1 MQWKREAVTK
11 LSRIA
16 PWLQSLVSCTTTWL
30 QGTDWWHHNVMGEEK
45 LTLCFYSG
53 YSWSSYIWNL
63 AVLFFTAPQLS
74 GSGLLTSASL
84 DSDCFTSWWRHTHFS
99 LTTGRPVVLDVAVHF
114 HCFVTAGKTAT
125 SRWYTCNFDVV
136 SHLFLTT
143 RPIYHSCPG
152 SHFQQLQQHLTTEA
166 TTCVQ
171 TVINY
176 YKHFTADQTNKKKR
190 KLKRLRQSTRPSHL
204 KWIECR

>member
-1 MQWKREAVTK
+1 MVAGNRLMTSQCDGRGETDFVFLFRFFLKFLHLEPSCPF
-11 LSRIA
+11 LH
-16 PWLQSLVSCTTTWL
+16 CTT
-30 QGTDWWHHNVMGEEK
+30 
-45 LTLCFYSG
+45 
-53 YSWSSYIWNL
+53 
-63 AVLFFTAPQLS
+63 AVWFRVANERFTGQRLFHQLMEAHS
-74 GSGLLTSASL
+74 
-84 DSDCFTSWWRHTHFS
+84 HFS

-166 TTCVQ
+166 ATCVQ

-176 YKHFTADQTNKKKR
+176 YKQFTADQTKQKKR
-190 KLKRLRQSTRPSHL
+190 KLKRLGQSIPPTWS
-204 KWIECR
+204 E